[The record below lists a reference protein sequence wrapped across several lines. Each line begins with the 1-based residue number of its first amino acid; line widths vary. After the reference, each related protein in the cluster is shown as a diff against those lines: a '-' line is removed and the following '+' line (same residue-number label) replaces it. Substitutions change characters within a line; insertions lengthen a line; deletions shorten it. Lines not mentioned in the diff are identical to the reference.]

1 MEIYF
6 VIELVKLVLPVCKAE
21 IKNIYQQRKKNKT
34 TSLHEECGCSPND
47 CFLFFPL
54 FCCECF
60 LIRLKPIDSSAIFD
74 ISCKVNKQ

>member
-21 IKNIYQQRKKNKT
+21 IKNIYIQRQVKKKYLDMKNVVAHPIIV
-34 TSLHEECGCSPND
+34 S
-47 CFLFFPL
+47 FFSL

-60 LIRLKPIDSSAIFD
+60 QIRLISIYSSAIFD
-74 ISCKVNKQ
+74 IHVR